1 MGSVR
6 LLRPRNILAGLIL
19 VGALAVLWLDFK
31 TGLWQ
36 EIVILSGI
44 VAGLFTFLMTALF
57 IESWMARASHNRW
70 QPVTRLALIDLLHA
84 LADEEESEIAR
95 GRIVP
100 RSLDPDDHGRLLH
113 RLVEERRQVTEALA
127 RWSSFL
133 AASADVQ
140 QLMIHIARLGEQLD
154 VIRDA
159 VIESEASPG
168 PEGRREVERLTG
180 DFNATAAA
188 AVDEIRGLLAR

>member
-1 MGSVR
+1 MTKVR
-6 LLRPRNILAGLIL
+6 LLRPRNIAAGLIA
-19 VGALAVLWLDFK
+19 VAVVAVLWLDFK

-57 IESWMARASHNRW
+57 IENWIARSDHKRW

-84 LADEEESEIAR
+84 LADEEKSEISR
-95 GRIVP
+95 GHIVP
-100 RSLDPDDHGRLLH
+100 RSLDPDDHTELLH
-113 RLVEERRQVTEALA
+113 QLLEERRQVTEVLA

-140 QLMIHIARLGEQLD
+140 LLMNHIAKLAEHLD
-154 VIRDA
+154 DIRDA
-159 VIESEASPG
+159 VVESEKPG
-168 PEGRREVERLTG
+168 TGRSEVQRLTAE
-180 DFNATAAA
+180 FNATVAR
-188 AVDEIRGLLAR
+188 AVDEIEGLLSR